1 MSAGDGPGG
10 EGSTMRGPRVPGG
23 ANPRGAG
30 RGGRGG
36 NMHTLVSSG
45 FLKKIDSWEIRHQ
58 VAIFSRHVEGFPTTS
73 APPTFQ
79 KSVALSDGGNTAWY
93 LHAALVWPAMAI

>member
-1 MSAGDGPGG
+1 MRAPRAPGG
-10 EGSTMRGPRVPGG
+10 EPP
-23 ANPRGAG
+23 G
-30 RGGRGG
+30 RGERGRGG

-58 VAIFSRHVEGFPTTS
+58 VAVFSRHVEGFATTS

-79 KSVALSDGGNTAWY
+79 KSVAQSDGVNTAWY